1 MIRRSRLTFATD
13 SVCASEAAHDR
24 KNSRSSHSST
34 LVVFGAGFEAKQVEL
49 ASEIDGHPCAKSLFE
64 FGSSARRQPAAESSE
79 YGFDGEEDVGI
90 LLDAECRNQIE
101 KARYWD
107 AIGPRER
114 PLMADESDPLL
125 RLGIGLE
132 GYITE
137 KLPLFAELDYRLPEG
152 DSDDLQFMTLQFGAL
167 FRF

>member
-1 MIRRSRLTFATD
+1 MLGVGTLD
-13 SVCASEAAHDR
+13 SDISM
-24 KNSRSSHSST
+24 SS
-34 LVVFGAGFEAKQVEL
+34 F
-49 ASEIDGHPCAKSLFE
+49 
-64 FGSSARRQPAAESSE
+64 
-79 YGFDGEEDVGI
+79 
-90 LLDAECRNQIE
+90 
-101 KARYWD
+101 
-107 AIGPRER
+107 
-114 PLMADESDPLL
+114 DESDPLL